1 MHVRD
6 LNFVFWSEIFKH
18 FDGQLWASHL
28 ILGCNPIYSTW
39 QPFGQALLVDSPLLS
54 YIDVRHPNLFP
65 PNLTVGEA
73 QDFGPLMARAESLI
87 PVRDALVDIVSQ
99 SRTVHRPIEE
109 PQVQVQP
116 IKQVASKS
124 VNSSEAEANQG
135 EGKMVVKRTMTL
147 DRFLLGAC
155 PVAQQQQP

>member
-1 MHVRD
+1 M
-6 LNFVFWSEIFKH
+6 
-18 FDGQLWASHL
+18 
-28 ILGCNPIYSTW
+28 
-39 QPFGQALLVDSPLLS
+39 S
-54 YIDVRHPNLFP
+54 YIDMRHPNLFP
-65 PNLTVGEA
+65 PNLIVGEA
-73 QDFGPLMARAESLI
+73 QDFGPRMARAEALI

-124 VNSSEAEANQG
+124 INSSEAEANQG

>member
-6 LNFVFWSEIFKH
+6 LNSVFWSEIFKH

-28 ILGCNPIYSTW
+28 ILGCSPIYSTW

-73 QDFGPLMARAESLI
+73 QDFGPRMARAEALI

-99 SRTVHRPIEE
+99 SRIVHRPIEE

-124 VNSSEAEANQG
+124 INSSEAEANQG
-135 EGKMVVKRTMTL
+135 EGKMVVKRTTTL
-147 DRFLLGAC
+147 NRFLLSAC
-155 PVAQQQQP
+155 PVAQ